1 MSNKKEIKRK
11 IHKLISNNYN
21 GEAQINFYNINKK
34 LNISAKLNQNNADII
49 SKKIS
54 NAFDALEQLILDDN
68 INGKKEDEE
77 NQLKISSSSDEEE
90 KTNDVNI
97 LKSKKIAK
105 TILIPKIDFSDI
117 FEDYINNPLIIKEI
131 NKCTKL
137 ENHKGNTHI
146 YQKSLNV
153 SNKMCNNSFIF

>member
-11 IHKLISNNYN
+11 IHKLINNNYN
-21 GEAQINFYNINKK
+21 GEAQINIYNINKK
-34 LNISAKLNQNNADII
+34 LIYTEKLNQNNADII

-68 INGKKEDEE
+68 INEKNDE

-105 TILIPKIDFSDI
+105 TILIPKLDFSDI

-131 NKCTKL
+131 NNCTKL

-146 YQKSLNV
+146 YQKS
-153 SNKMCNNSFIF
+153 KY

>member
-11 IHKLISNNYN
+11 IHKLINNNYN
-21 GEAQINFYNINKK
+21 GEAQINIYNINKK
-34 LNISAKLNQNNADII
+34 LNISEKLNQNNADII

-68 INGKKEDEE
+68 INEKNEE

-90 KTNDVNI
+90 KASDVNI

-105 TILIPKIDFSDI
+105 TILIPKLDFSDI
-117 FEDYINNPLIIKEI
+117 FEDYINNPLKIKEI
-131 NKCTKL
+131 NNCTKL

-146 YQKSLNV
+146 YQKT
-153 SNKMCNNSFIF
+153 KY